1 LREAA
6 NRRTMAST
14 DSTSGSPAAMHRVL
28 LLEDD
33 PATRERLAGIVRTSP
48 ALTLAA
54 ACGDLKSAL
63 AWLAAHEP
71 PQVLLVDLQLPDG
84 SGVDLIRAARRI
96 APAAEAMVISVF
108 GDEAHVVTAIEA
120 GATGYLLKDAG
131 AEEIA
136 TAITRLLA
144 GEAPISSAIARH
156 LLRRFRALPSALP
169 SAAPGMAAGSAG
181 ATPGAKPA
189 PPGSHGPLSPL
200 TPREG
205 EVLAL
210 IAKGLSYQ
218 RIADTLT
225 MSPNTVT
232 SHIKQIYRK
241 LAVNSRGEAVFEAQQ
256 LGLLP
261 TPRT

>member
-1 LREAA
+1 
-6 NRRTMAST
+6 
-14 DSTSGSPAAMHRVL
+14 
-28 LLEDD
+28 
-33 PATRERLAGIVRTSP
+33 
-48 ALTLAA
+48 
-54 ACGDLKSAL
+54 LKSAL

-96 APAAEAMVISVF
+96 APQAESMVISVF

-120 GATGYLLKDAG
+120 GATGYLLKDAS

-136 TAITRLLA
+136 MAITRLLA

-156 LLRRFRALPSALP
+156 LLRRFRALPSQAP
-169 SAAPGMAAGSAG
+169 GTAAAAASAAPLARP
-181 ATPGAKPA
+181 T
-189 PPGSHGPLSPL
+189 PL
-200 TPREG
+200 TPRES

-218 RIADTLT
+218 RIADTLA

-256 LGLLP
+256 MGLLP
-261 TPRT
+261 TQRP

>member
-1 LREAA
+1 
-6 NRRTMAST
+6 M
-14 DSTSGSPAAMHRVL
+14 PRVL

-33 PATRERLAGIVRTSP
+33 PATRERLAGIVAASPGLELAAAFGELRP
-48 ALTLAA
+48 ALT
-54 ACGDLKSAL
+54 
-63 AWLAAHEP
+63 WLAAHEP

-96 APAAEAMVISVF
+96 APQAESMVISVF

-120 GATGYLLKDAG
+120 GATGYLLKDAS
-131 AEEIA
+131 ADEIA
-136 TAITRLLA
+136 LAITRLLA

-156 LLRRFRALPSALP
+156 LLRRFRGAP
-169 SAAPGMAAGSAG
+169 AAAAANA
-181 ATPGAKPA
+181 ATD
-189 PPGSHGPLSPL
+189 SPL

-218 RIADTLT
+218 RIAESLG
-225 MSPNTVT
+225 MSPHTVT

-241 LAVNSRGEAVFEAQQ
+241 LAVNSRGEAVFEALQM
-256 LGLLP
+256 GLLP
-261 TPRT
+261 GAAPPPA